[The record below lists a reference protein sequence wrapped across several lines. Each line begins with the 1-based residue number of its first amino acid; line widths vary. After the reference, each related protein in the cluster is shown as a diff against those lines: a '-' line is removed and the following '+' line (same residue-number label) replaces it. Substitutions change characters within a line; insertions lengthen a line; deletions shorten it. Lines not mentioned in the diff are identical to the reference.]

1 MSAGAGGRGGGSGA
15 GVPGICL
22 VSLATAVRINAVV
35 PPVDNRHPDI
45 SSVVTGF
52 LFVWDLLLLF
62 VLRLINNFK
71 ITLIGSWANIM
82 FPVGQ
87 KNFFF

>member
-1 MSAGAGGRGGGSGA
+1 MLWS
-15 GVPGICL
+15 VPL
-22 VSLATAVRINAVV
+22 
-35 PPVDNRHPDI
+35 DNGDPHI

-52 LFVWDLLLLF
+52 LFVRDFLLLLF

-82 FPVGQ
+82 FPIGQ